1 MGTRD
6 RFFSVVLAVLVTAG
20 LAGSGGYLLGL
31 RHAAD
36 AAAPAARDAVPQ
48 PAATDPVPAPAD
60 DFENLL
66 ASAAWFQLE
75 AWLSANRATVTPA
88 HGRSLVATLRSSVN
102 KYDAL
107 VMRQV
112 LASYLEAQPNDHE
125 ALFLLADLQQVS
137 GLSELALETLFD
149 LMQLPLDAGTQTQA
163 QIEADRIVQAIDA
176 QLRNRGAAVEREAF
190 RREMSQRMPLSDRYR
205 YEWAVALADVQRID
219 EASRV
224 LAETGTADIA
234 QATLD
239 ELAERL
245 ELVEQGVTF
254 IRDGD
259 RLLSQVSA
267 PSGLTFMLLVDTG
280 ANITSFTR
288 DALRTLGAERLGEDA
303 RVRTASGIVTTGVYR
318 VSELNVQGQYFSDVR
333 VLELP
338 AKLPGLDGL
347 LGTDIIQQLSADPLN
362 LQR

>member
-1 MGTRD
+1 M
-6 RFFSVVLAVLVTAG
+6 AVLVTAG

-36 AAAPAARDAVPQ
+36 LPDQ
-48 PAATDPVPAPAD
+48 
-60 DFENLL
+60 
-66 ASAAWFQLE
+66 ASAALPAQTRPPGTPLDEFESLLDSGAWFQLE
-75 AWLSANRATVTPA
+75 QWLSANRAQVTPA

-107 VMRQV
+107 AMRQV
-112 LASYLEAQPNDHE
+112 LASYLEAQPTDHE
-125 ALFLLADLQQVS
+125 ALFLLADLQQIS

-149 LMQLPLDAGTQTQA
+149 LMQLPLETGVQTQA

-190 RREMSQRMPLSDRYR
+190 RRQMSQRMPLSDRYR
-205 YEWAVALADVQRID
+205 YEWAVALADAQRID

-224 LAETGTADIA
+224 LAETGTADIT

-245 ELVEQGVTF
+245 ALAEQGVTF

-267 PSGLTFMLLVDTG
+267 PETGLTFTLLVDTG

-288 DALRTLGAERLGEDA
+288 DALRTLGAQRLGEDA

-318 VSELNVQGQYFSDVR
+318 VSELNVQGHYFSDVR

-347 LGTDIIQQLSADPLN
+347 LGTDLIQQLSADPLN